1 VDTEREEPAQGP
13 ASYLA
18 QSGPIHWSAAQE
30 TRQFRRFDYQPHSSP
45 EEPRDALGTPKPV
58 PKTCPH
64 SAASSGIQD
73 LALSKTQRA

>member
-1 VDTEREEPAQGP
+1 MAPYPPQLEIVQ
-13 ASYLA
+13 ASARVYRFPLLL
-18 QSGPIHWSAAQE
+18 
-30 TRQFRRFDYQPHSSP
+30 RRFDYQPHSSP